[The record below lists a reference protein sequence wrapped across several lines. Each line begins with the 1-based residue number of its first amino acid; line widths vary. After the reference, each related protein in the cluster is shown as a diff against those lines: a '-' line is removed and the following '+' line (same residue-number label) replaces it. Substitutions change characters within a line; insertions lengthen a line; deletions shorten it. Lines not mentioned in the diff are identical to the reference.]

1 MSERVFDYVVV
12 GAGSAG
18 CVMAGR
24 LSEDPDVR
32 VALLEAGG
40 EDSQPEI
47 HIPAAFPALFKSS
60 YDWDLLGEREPGL
73 GGRRLYLPRGRMLG
87 GCSSINAM
95 IYIRG
100 NRADYDG
107 WGVPGWS
114 YDDVLPYFKRSED
127 NERGE
132 DRYHGVDGP
141 IRVSESRSMHPLV
154 DTMLEAARMAGHEH
168 NPDFNG
174 ARQEGVGRWQ
184 LTQRDGMRCSTADAY
199 LRGGP
204 PRENLEVLSRALVL
218 RILFEGRRAV
228 GVEVARDGRIERV
241 RAEREVIVSAGAYQ
255 SPVLLMLSG
264 IGPEDQLAP
273 LGIPV
278 LEALPAGEGLQDHC
292 MAQLNYLTD
301 EPSLF
306 MAVNPD
312 NIALLEAE
320 GRGPLSSN
328 IPEAG
333 GFFRARAGVPAPDVE
348 FHFAPSLFFDEGLTA
363 PSDHGYCFGPV
374 VIQPTSR
381 GRVMLRAPLP
391 DSKPR
396 VVCNFLTTP
405 EDRESM
411 VIGLRMALE
420 IAAQP
425 PLRAIVRE
433 PFSVPDSDAEEDLLE
448 FAERAGQSV
457 YHPTSTCAIGS
468 VVDPELRVYGF
479 EGLRVVDASVMPRI
493 TRGNTNAPT
502 IMIAERAADL
512 VRSASAS
519 PAAAGVALRSN
530 TLSFEAPPA
539 APGFVLGSSCSW
551 ATRRDPASAP
561 GIRRCH
567 LSVPSH
573 FRNGALAWSRTSR
586 CFRSTARSARHASCL
601 SRCG

>member
-1 MSERVFDYVVV
+1 
-12 GAGSAG
+12 
-18 CVMAGR
+18 
-24 LSEDPDVR
+24 
-32 VALLEAGG
+32 
-40 EDSQPEI
+40 
-47 HIPAAFPALFKSS
+47 
-60 YDWDLLGEREPGL
+60 
-73 GGRRLYLPRGRMLG
+73 MLG

-107 WGVPGWS
+107 WGIEGWS
-114 YDDVLPYFKRSED
+114 YDDVLSYFRRSED

-132 DRYHGVDGP
+132 DQFHGVGGP
-141 IRVSESRSMHPLV
+141 LRVAESRSMHPLV

-174 ARQEGVGRWQ
+174 ARQEGVGRFQ
-184 LTQRDGMRCSTADAY
+184 LTQRDGLRLSTADAY
-199 LRGGP
+199 LRTGQ
-204 PRENLEVLSRALVL
+204 PRANLDVMPRALAL

-228 GVEVARDGRIERV
+228 GVEIARDGRLERL

-273 LGIPV
+273 LGLELRETLPV
-278 LEALPAGEGLQDHC
+278 GEGLQDHC
-292 MAQLNYLTD
+292 MAQVNYLTD

-306 MAVNPD
+306 MAVNPE

-333 GFFRARAGVPAPDVE
+333 GFFRARPGVEAPDVE
-348 FHFAPSLFFDEGLTA
+348 FHFAPSMFYDQGLTA

-381 GRVMLRAPLP
+381 GRVMLRTHLP

-396 VVCNFLTTP
+396 VLCNFLTTP

-411 VIGLRMALE
+411 VIGERMALE

-425 PLRAIVRE
+425 PLRAVERA
-433 PFSVPDSDAEEDLLE
+433 PFSVPDGDSDDELLA
-448 FAERAGQSV
+448 FAQRVGQSV

-479 EGLRVVDASVMPRI
+479 DGLRVVDASVMPRI

-512 VRSASAS
+512 VREAST
-519 PAAAGVALRSN
+519 PRAAEAGVA
-530 TLSFEAPPA
+530 
-539 APGFVLGSSCSW
+539 
-551 ATRRDPASAP
+551 
-561 GIRRCH
+561 
-567 LSVPSH
+567 
-573 FRNGALAWSRTSR
+573 
-586 CFRSTARSARHASCL
+586 
-601 SRCG
+601 